1 MTMFGLTHTRSPL
14 VTLLR
19 HFHLGQV
26 HEATGKR
33 ERAVSESRE
42 FLSPS
47 VEGST
52 SRLPQ
57 IGEAVDQKKRSART

>member
-14 VTLLR
+14 VTLLC
-19 HFHLGQV
+19 HFYLGQV

-33 ERAVSESRE
+33 ERAVSEDRE
-42 FLSPS
+42 FLSPF
-47 VEGST
+47 EGWT

-57 IGEAVDQKKRSART
+57 IGESRAALKRLGEQ